1 MIHLSEEIGKICNY
15 LEDAVDDQDW
25 NLVKKMIKELD
36 VLYERLDKEESGFDA
51 DYE

>member
-1 MIHLSEEIGKICNY
+1 MTNLSEEIGKICNY

-36 VLYERLDKEESGFDA
+36 ALYERLDREESGFDM